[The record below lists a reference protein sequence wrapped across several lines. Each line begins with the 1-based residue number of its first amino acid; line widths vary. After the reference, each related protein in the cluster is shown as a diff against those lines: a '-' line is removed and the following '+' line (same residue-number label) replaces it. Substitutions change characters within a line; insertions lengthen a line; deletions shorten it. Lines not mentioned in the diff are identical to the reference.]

1 MSTRLSQLA
10 VAAVS
15 LAAATFAPLATASGL
30 PEYGTFGLD
39 LDARNTV
46 VKAGDD
52 FWSYANGGW
61 AQRTPIG
68 PSMDAA
74 GVTVLMHENASSNVR
89 RIVEDMARQ
98 PAYGTAGQ
106 QIGKF
111 YRSWM
116 NEAAIEARGA
126 AALQPYL
133 ARIQSADSH
142 AAVQA
147 LFAEAGYASPL
158 AIEPDVHPADPHRY
172 ILNIAQGELALP
184 RDYYL
189 KEGDEYARVRSAY
202 RAYVRQVQELAG
214 IGGAEAKADAIIA
227 LETALAKVQ
236 WSMAESRDQSKTSN
250 IETRA
255 SLEAKYAEF
264 DWTTLLESYALPPA
278 AEVLVAQESAVKES
292 GRIMSATPVQEWKD
306 YLAYRFISDHAE
318 SLPAS
323 FANARFELHGRTLAG
338 LQSRPERWKRGVQ
351 LVNSTFG
358 EEVGRIYVQRH
369 YPQAASRQVKELVE
383 DVRAAYRDRITASAW
398 MDGATRQKAL
408 AKLSALKALIGGPNS
423 YLEREAA
430 TIEQDDLLGNLV
442 RAGAA
447 AKKRGAAH
455 LHKPV
460 DPGEWLVTPQTMNAY
475 YDYHSNAIVFP
486 AAMLQAPFF
495 DPRADAAVNYGT
507 IGALIGHEM
516 GHGFDDQGRQ
526 YGADGSRENWW
537 TEESAQAFQRR
548 ADALT
553 AQYDRYQPLPGT
565 QVNGKLTLGENI
577 ADLSGVEAAYAA
589 YQAYQK
595 RHGKAKVLAG
605 LSGEQRF
612 FMAFAQGRR
621 AKVNDAAMR
630 QLLVIDTHAP
640 PLFRVNGT
648 LRNVDAWY
656 RAFNV
661 QRGDAYY
668 LAPAERVHIW

>member
-1 MSTRLSQLA
+1 MRTRLSQLA
-10 VAAVS
+10 LAALS
-15 LAAATFAPLATASGL
+15 LAAAAPATAVGL

-39 LDARNTV
+39 LDARSTA
-46 VKAGDD
+46 VKPGND

-61 AQRTPIG
+61 AQRTQIG
-68 PSMDAA
+68 PTMDAA

-106 QIGKF
+106 QIGKL
-111 YRSWM
+111 YLSWM
-116 NEAAIEARGA
+116 NEAAIEARGP
-126 AALQPYL
+126 AALRPYL
-133 ARIQSADSH
+133 ARIQSASSH

-158 AIEPDVHPADPHRY
+158 AIEPDVHPADPRRY
-172 ILNIAQGELALP
+172 ILNIAQGELGLP

-189 KEGDEYARVRSAY
+189 KEGGEYARVRSAY

-214 IGGAEAKADAIIA
+214 MDGAEAKADAIIA
-227 LETALAKVQ
+227 LETALAKVH
-236 WSMAESRDQSKTSN
+236 WTMAESREQSKTSN

-264 DWTTLLESYALPPA
+264 DWTRLLASYALPPA
-278 AEVLVAQESAVKES
+278 AEVLVMQESAVKEI
-292 GRIMSATPVQEWKD
+292 GRIVAATPVQDWKD

-323 FANARFELHGRTLAG
+323 FANARFELYGRTLAG

-351 LVNSTFG
+351 LVNSIFG
-358 EEVGRIYVQRH
+358 EEVGRIYVERH
-369 YPQAASRQVKELVE
+369 YPQAASRQMRELVE
-383 DVRAAYRDRITASAW
+383 DVRAAYRDRISASSW
-398 MDGATRQKAL
+398 MDSATRQKAL
-408 AKLSALKALIGGPNS
+408 AKLSALKALIGGPDS
-423 YLEREAA
+423 YPGRAA
-430 TIEQDDLLGNLV
+430 GAIEKDDLLGNLV
-442 RAGAA
+442 RADAA
-447 AKKRGAAH
+447 ARKRGAER

-460 DPGEWLVTPQTMNAY
+460 DPAEWLVTPQTMNAY

-526 YGADGSRENWW
+526 YGADGTRENWW
-537 TEESAQAFQRR
+537 TEASAQSFQRR
-548 ADALT
+548 ADALA
-553 AQYDRYQPLPGT
+553 AQYDHYQPLPGA

-589 YQAYQK
+589 YQSYQK

-621 AKVNDAAMR
+621 AKVNEAAMR

-640 PLFRVNGT
+640 SLFRVNGT

-661 QRGDAYY
+661 QRGDAFY